1 MANEWV
7 RGTFSVD
14 AVGSGHTAQNVIN
27 GFTSFLTQCGWQVPA
42 WSTNSLDRYFV
53 RTDHGTSDVWWYNGD
68 GPTQKCGIRIFYN
81 SGSSRFEI
89 SCFIEN
95 TAANGSQKTT
105 NSAHVIYV
113 SWDTTAP
120 NNWLLIGGEHGL
132 YLEVGRDGNPN
143 NLGHAFIGTHVVIPE
158 FYTVRSSADKWNSQG
173 FCCDLVGQL
182 KFSQDRGYVFVTND
196 GTSRCFTA
204 YLRPFLCRGSSN
216 LATASPA
223 DDPRYALT
231 HRMVQ
236 FGCRGD
242 ASSNAPTTG
251 HYQLETFGLSFSP
264 INGKYIVSQLMLRF
278 DFGAVYSGS
287 QGIGATTSTAT
298 NNYGGA
304 VIDPRNY
311 RQVKRF
317 AAVDYTLLG
326 FSNIQDAVTGT
337 IYRVGKYTDGGRAGT
352 IGVEW
357 PATIVTPSVV

>member
-7 RGTFSVD
+7 RSTFSVD
-14 AVGSGHTAQNVIN
+14 AVGSGHTPQNVIN
-27 GFTSFLTQCGWQVPA
+27 GFTSFLTQCGWQVPS
-42 WSTNSLDRYFV
+42 WSTNSLDRYFT

-95 TAANGSQKTT
+95 SGGTASQKST
-105 NSAHVIYV
+105 NAAHVIYV
-113 SWDTTAP
+113 TWDATAP

-143 NLGHAFIGTHVVIPE
+143 NLGHAFIGTHVSIPE
-158 FYTVRSSADKWNSQG
+158 FYTVRTSADKWNSQG

-182 KFSQDRGYVFVTND
+182 KFSQDRGWVFTTND

-204 YLRPFLCRGSSN
+204 YLRPYLCRGSSN

-223 DDPRYALT
+223 DDPRYGLT
-231 HRMVQ
+231 NRMVQ
-236 FGCRGD
+236 FGC
-242 ASSNAPTTG
+242 TG
-251 HYQLETFGLSFSP
+251 QLVSTSYNSHVIVETFGLSFTP
-264 INGKYIVSQLMLRF
+264 INGKYVVSPLMLRF
-278 DFGAVYSGS
+278 EYGLTGSGQS
-287 QGIGATTSTAT
+287 SVGATTSTAT
-298 NNYGGA
+298 QNGPY
-304 VIDPRNY
+304 IMDPRNY

-337 IYRVGKYTDGGRAGT
+337 VYRVGKYTDGGRTGT

-357 PATIVTPSVV
+357 PSTIVTSTV